1 MFVFCCHRKSI
12 INVQNSCL
20 VTLQFWYDKCS
31 FKRRLHKSRSCE
43 HSSCKSRLNT
53 TVTQIVYSNIVQTKC
68 LLTDVSS
75 FLGIEEAVSCW
86 RRVIQLGSVC
96 RVDVEL
102 GVVLVADDR
111 HVGQVFVLDPVEKGV
126 GRVLVGIKLEGLQKK
141 FQ

>member
-1 MFVFCCHRKSI
+1 
-12 INVQNSCL
+12 
-20 VTLQFWYDKCS
+20 
-31 FKRRLHKSRSCE
+31 
-43 HSSCKSRLNT
+43 
-53 TVTQIVYSNIVQTKC
+53 VTQVVHSNIVQTKC

-126 GRVLVGIKLEGLQKK
+126 GRVLVGIKLEGLKK
-141 FQ
+141 VPIN